1 VELIDELKNVQVFH
15 GQAFWSIV
23 FCVMDAMGL
32 DSEEKNDVFKEFRH
46 KDVASR
52 QKLLLA
58 LTKMLGETLERL
70 EVES

>member
-1 VELIDELKNVQVFH
+1 MELLGELKNVQVFH
-15 GQAFWSIV
+15 GHTFWLIV

-32 DSEEKNDVFKEFRH
+32 GSEEKNDVFKEFRH

-58 LTKMLGETLERL
+58 LTNMLGEMLERL